1 MNAED
6 LLEKV
11 KAEPTRYADIV
22 GGNTQK
28 RRQQARAIVDQLV
41 NAGLIRRTFIG
52 GIAYYVS
59 SDWRPGWNETQLLID
74 ARSRRTVDGCLIWL
88 ARVDPVRGPM
98 VTVSLE
104 PGKTQPKSVRRLLW
118 ERHIGKLDLLEV
130 LKPTICEN
138 PACIE
143 LEHMEIRRHGT
154 VQTGRKRP
162 MDSRIRMAEAQRKL
176 KTLTIEDAREIR
188 ASEKTNRELAEI
200 YGVSAAN
207 IGYIRRGVTL
217 REYTGLFS
225 GLLAANDSTKRR
237 A

>member
-1 MNAED
+1 MTPNQ
-6 LLEKV
+6 LLRKIV
-11 KAEPTRYADIV
+11 AAPMRYIDIA

-28 RRQQARAIVDQLV
+28 RRQEARAIVEPLV
-41 NAGLIRRTFIG
+41 AAGLIRRAYIG
-52 GIAYYVS
+52 GIAYYVA
-59 SDWRPGWNETQLLID
+59 SDWRPGWSETQLAID
-74 ARSRRTVDGCLIWL
+74 ARSRRTVDGCTNWL
-88 ARVDPVRGPM
+88 ARIDPVRGPM
-98 VTVSLE
+98 VTVNVDAH
-104 PGKTQPKSVRRLLW
+104 KTQPKSVRRVLW
-118 ERHIGKLDLLEV
+118 ERHRGKLPLLSV
-130 LKPTICEN
+130 LKPTCEN

-143 LEHMEIRRHGT
+143 LDHMEIRRHGT
-154 VQTGRKRP
+154 IQAGRKRP